1 MPVWRFASVAAL
13 AVGRMSFYR
22 GATALFGIAF
32 LGIGIA
38 LLVVTAA
45 HGGGM
50 LGYVLGVLFGALGI
64 GRLYL
69 LRSRT
74 RRDSHS

>member
-1 MPVWRFASVAAL
+1 MNL
-13 AVGRMSFYR
+13 YR
-22 GATALFGIAF
+22 GATALFGLAF

-45 HGGGM
+45 AGGGVV
-50 LGYVLGVLFGALGI
+50 GYVLGLLFGALGV

-69 LRSRT
+69 LWMRT
-74 RRDSHS
+74 PRR

>member
-1 MPVWRFASVAAL
+1 MN
-13 AVGRMSFYR
+13 FYR
-22 GATALFGIAF
+22 GATALFAVAF

-38 LLVVTAA
+38 LVVVTAVR
-45 HGGGM
+45 GGG
-50 LGYVLGVLFGALGI
+50 LVGYVLGVLFGALGV

-74 RRDSHS
+74 PRDGR

>member
-1 MPVWRFASVAAL
+1 
-13 AVGRMSFYR
+13 MSFYR
-22 GATALFGIAF
+22 GATALFALAF

-45 HGGGM
+45 RGGG
-50 LGYVLGVLFGALGI
+50 LVGYLLGVLFIALGV

-69 LRSRT
+69 LRT
-74 RRDSHS
+74 RRPR

>member
-1 MPVWRFASVAAL
+1 V
-13 AVGRMSFYR
+13 SFYR
-22 GATALFGIAF
+22 GATALFALAF

-45 HGGGM
+45 RRGG
-50 LGYVLGVLFGALGI
+50 LVGYLLGVLFIGLGV

-69 LRSRT
+69 LRART
-74 RRDSHS
+74 RS